1 MLRSVTLTRRE
12 LDLMSILWK
21 LKSATVAEV
30 RGRLVDDLAY
40 PTVLTMLRNLE
51 LKGYARHEDEGR
63 AFRYFP
69 VIEPNQAGDSALHR
83 LCLESLPGIS
93 RTPREVTPPIA
104 DEKISPRELRR
115 IKQLLQQRLKEID
128 E

>member
-1 MLRSVTLTRRE
+1 MPRSVTLTRRE
-12 LDLMSILWK
+12 LDLMSILWQ
-21 LKSATVAEV
+21 LKNATVAEV
-30 RGRLVDDLAY
+30 RDRLTDELAY

-69 VIEPNQAGDSALHR
+69 VLEPNQAGDTALRR
-83 LCLESLPGIS
+83 LVSKVYQGS
-93 RTPREVTPPIA
+93 RELLVSRLIA
-104 DEKISPRELRR
+104 DEKISPAELRR
-115 IKQLLQQRLKEID
+115 IKQLLQQRLNEVD

>member
-1 MLRSVTLTRRE
+1 MPRSVTLTRRE
-12 LDLMSILWK
+12 LDLMSVLWK

-30 RGRLVDDLAY
+30 RERLTDDLAY

-69 VIEPNQAGDSALHR
+69 VLEPNQAGDTALRR
-83 LCLESLPGIS
+83 LVSKVYQGS
-93 RTPREVTPPIA
+93 RELLVSRLIA
-104 DEKISPRELRR
+104 DEKISPAELRR

>member
-1 MLRSVTLTRRE
+1 MPRAVTLTRRE
-12 LDLMSILWK
+12 LDVMSVLWH

-30 RGRLVDDLAY
+30 RDRLSDDLAY

-51 LKGYARHEDEGR
+51 LKGYARHEEEGR

-69 VIEPNQAGDSALHR
+69 VLHPNDAGDGALRR
-83 LCLESLPGIS
+83 LVSKVYQGS
-93 RTPREVTPPIA
+93 RALLVSRLIA
-104 DEKISPRELRR
+104 DDRISPDELRR
-115 IKQLLQQRLKEID
+115 IEQLLQQRLKEVD

>member
-30 RGRLVDDLAY
+30 RGRLADELAY

-83 LCLESLPGIS
+83 LVSKVYQGS
-93 RTPREVTPPIA
+93 RALLVSRLIA
-104 DEKISPRELRR
+104 DEKISPQELRR